1 MSKKISREMYLRF
14 TAAFIIALVL
24 TTPFYLSSTIA
35 LIDESN
41 PLQQYNKE
49 NIIKT
54 SLDYVTGAQTASPS
68 YSLPDPAQ
76 ACIEK
81 NEKTHALVELLDN
94 DILNVLERIIRVL
107 HAINSIWVSF
117 KGIYNSMILLLY
129 TLAKTTPC
137 DGACE
142 KIARDME
149 DNRNIIEKPFGT
161 GGLAKLMNYLVS
173 CQLPDCIPSLC
184 GVTAELSGG
193 KVNIDPFANIYTAV
207 GCLCLPGILIN
218 MRKMKT
224 IYQTYNCCVE
234 QACQSGVNVD
244 VCDQKLDEALCMF
257 WGKGSI
263 ILGLANALI
272 SSLTSFI
279 YQTLLAN
286 WVKELPPIAGT
297 IISIAR
303 IAFEVKNL
311 INGIQYLGKTF
322 REPKCEDLG
331 FTSISKNIQNHRP
344 IAQVRLTDS
353 NNDKRIDS
361 AEKKVDKK
369 NVEKEDVKKELG
381 DTNYKKVEN
390 LLLGANLITQ
400 LTRTTIDRN
409 GKLASEN
416 VWVATTTD
424 GEFVVDRNGEQ
435 KKFTDTIKDTFFSTA
450 IPVRGVTSGN
460 FMQFNGKIYDKF
472 GIDGKDF
479 TLQDTLTNDNIIIPL
494 IQMPGKDFQMGPF
507 NMVDFKKVE
516 GEGPN
521 AVFIKKDDSRVK
533 INKEFAQGWVE
544 YKETKETSTTNH
556 YQNNLGLLVTEKNNI
571 LTLKEK
577 SKTATIELQGGL
589 QANPELLN
597 ALASVGISNLENSK
611 FKMKL
616 EASQYVLDGE
626 KTLFGVTYTITIA
639 KNGLV
644 TDQQRAPDYTITIQK
659 KFEGSAISPPQD
671 TTVTRD
677 VWNTDYGQI
686 SVDKA
691 EIQYPQEPQRKEE
704 KYYLKSGSEA
714 QVTIDEEQY
723 KTVQNNPEESKVA
736 YDTLGKDFRYQGDNI
751 VDIEG
756 KTIRYFTNGKDPAT
770 IDYRS
775 VQIGS
780 DNIFIETGVGAGVL
794 QRFEYE
800 REKGKLQEAFIFD
813 LNDFEEAQQLKI
825 ERIQQDSGLYDPTKE
840 LFLLDS
846 RHLEGTP
853 YQNIAID
860 SQGNFYQYSGDEALG
875 TYWDPMGDQEVKEL
889 SSKLGYVK
897 DVSELAKKF
906 QQRQEQGS
914 LQRKQVSQSLEDR
927 QFLESMKNLQAAEA
941 GVLFD
946 QLVKNLIG
954 DVVHDAVEDMCKKE
968 QKSSEPAFQSPLSSN
983 PSPNALPTQFNPV
996 TNTTNT
1002 NNNCGQSS
1010 VTTLTAQA
1018 SAANTTSNFLYQISY
1033 TVTACKQDL
1042 SYNILFRTQSGAET
1056 LITGGTMKKGDTK
1069 SETKS
1074 INSSLS
1080 FKDICISV
1088 NDNWIINNGTACFPV
1103 VS

>member
-54 SLDYVTGAQTASPS
+54 SLDSVTGAQTASPS

-173 CQLPDCIPSLC
+173 CQLPDGIPSLC

-311 INGIQYLGKTF
+311 INGIQYRGKTF

-353 NNDKRIDS
+353 NNDKRIDA

-390 LLLGANLITQ
+390 LQLGANLITQ

-597 ALASVGISNLENSK
+597 ALASVGISILENSK

-626 KTLFGVTYTITIA
+626 KTLFGGTETITIA

-671 TTVTRD
+671 TTITRD

-691 EIQYPQEPQRKEE
+691 EINYPQEPEKKEE
-704 KYYLKSGSEA
+704 INYYLKSGLETP
-714 QVTIDEEQY
+714 VVIDEEQY
-723 KTVQNNPEESKVA
+723 KSVQNNPEESKVA
-736 YDTLGKDFRYQGDNI
+736 YDLIGKDFRPLGIEDFYDNGADVYSPNYQSVQFLGNDIIQKKGIAEGLAQEFKYDKITGMVKEASVSDADFGTFFTLERIEDVYLIDSTLDIRTPSLAVNEKGELFEIDVDETTGDYI
-751 VDIEG
+751 
-756 KTIRYFTNGKDPAT
+756 KTKLDKTSLEAILSNLDPADRFQVEEE
-770 IDYRS
+770 ID
-775 VQIGS
+775 
-780 DNIFIETGVGAGVL
+780 A
-794 QRFEYE
+794 
-800 REKGKLQEAFIFD
+800 
-813 LNDFEEAQQLKI
+813 
-825 ERIQQDSGLYDPTKE
+825 
-840 LFLLDS
+840 
-846 RHLEGTP
+846 
-853 YQNIAID
+853 
-860 SQGNFYQYSGDEALG
+860 
-875 TYWDPMGDQEVKEL
+875 
-889 SSKLGYVK
+889 
-897 DVSELAKKF
+897 AKKTATSF
-906 QQRQEQGS
+906 NQKQQQGS

-946 QLVKNLIG
+946 QLVNNLIG

-1018 SAANTTSNFLYQISY
+1018 SAANTTSNLLYQISY

-1080 FKDICISV
+1080 FKDICVSV
-1088 NDNWIINNGTACFPV
+1088 NDNSVANNGTACFPV